1 MTTVDSPQ
9 VAVRSE
15 GQREIVITRSFK
27 APRALVFD
35 CWTKPE
41 LFARWFVRPGWTV
54 PVLEMDVRPG
64 GSYRYVMRQE
74 DGSEFAMQGEYREV
88 LRPERLVSTIAFA
101 GFEEVGWRPEDATVS
116 VIELVEGGAG
126 TLMRMTQRYPSQEV
140 RDQTLNFMETQPGAS
155 GADGYDRLAEL
166 VEERESD
173 SEDVEVRLLPAQPMI
188 SIRATVKVADLAAT
202 MEDRMS
208 ALREYLQRHGYGRR
222 ACRSCATTR
231 SPTSGLTRRWLATSR
246 PMWRRESR
254 SRRRCRARDASRRES
269 CRAALSSPRCTPG
282 CRRA

>member
-1 MTTVDSPQ
+1 MLNSPQ

-41 LFARWFVRPGWTV
+41 LFGRWSVRPGWTV

-64 GSYRYVMRQE
+64 GTYRYVMRQE
-74 DGSEFAMQGEYREV
+74 DGSEFTMQGEYREV
-88 LRPERLVSTIAFA
+88 LRPERLVSTIAFG

-116 VIELVEGGAG
+116 VIELVEEGVG
-126 TLMRMTQRYPSQEV
+126 TLMTMTQTYPSQAV
-140 RDQTLNFMETQPGAS
+140 HDQTLNFMETQPDAS
-155 GADGYDRLAEL
+155 GADKSARLAEM

-202 MEDRMS
+202 MERPAVGAARRTLS
-208 ALREYLQRHGYGRR
+208 VTACGRPAR
-222 ACRSCATTR
+222 RSCATTR
-231 SPTSGLTRRWLATSR
+231 SRH
-246 PMWRRESR
+246 
-254 SRRRCRARDASRRES
+254 RA
-269 CRAALSSPRCTPG
+269 
-282 CRRA
+282 